1 MCVCVRAYV
10 QVCVCACVCVSVCAC
25 TCLRVRACMCVGV
38 CVCSCFATLLLGV
51 VPDILTLG
59 KPMGNGFPVSGVVT
73 TPTINGLHEKK
84 SPPHYNTV
92 SADSNTSHTSIYI
105 IQFVCLFVFRS
116 RFGQK
121 LLHRVPP
128 NSQG

>member
-1 MCVCVRAYV
+1 MHACVCTRA
-10 QVCVCACVCVSVCAC
+10 CACVCMCAHV
-25 TCLRVRACMCVGV
+25 L
-38 CVCSCFATLLLGV
+38 LLYLLGV

-121 LLHRVPP
+121 LLHSVPP